1 MTLETKATSI
11 VPLNGS
17 NYPTWKVQCCM
28 ALMKDSLWSLIDGTE
43 NVPPQTEAE
52 KYAKYVAKKN
62 KALAIV
68 VLSIEPS
75 LLYLL
80 GDPQDPVVVW
90 EKLAAQFQKKTWAN
104 KLALRRKLYSLRL
117 KERQSVQ
124 QHIKEMT
131 EVFEEPSIVGDP
143 IKEEDRVVHLLAS
156 LPPSFDVLVTALEAS
171 EDVPKMEMV
180 TERLLREE
188 IKLKEK
194 GACGG
199 TAHDMKALTST
210 QRPRK
215 KGPICNDCGKVGH
228 IKRNCCDLQR
238 KKEEVSYR
246 GKQQKAY
253 STVERHQSSEQDSDS
268 DVVALVVHEIAL
280 SSADK
285 NIGWIIDS
293 GATCHMCNDVDAF
306 TEYVRLK
313 QPQEISLGDG
323 HLVKATGKGTVLL
336 KIAIGQNQIQR
347 CELKDVLFV
356 PELS

>member
-1 MTLETKATSI
+1 MKFDIGKQVIEVTFVGRLVKFLHHKMTSETKATSI

-17 NYPTWKVQCCM
+17 NYPTWKVQCRM

-90 EKLAAQFQKKTWAN
+90 DKLAAQFQKKTWAN

-117 KERQSVQ
+117 KESQSVQ

-131 EVFEEPSIVGDP
+131 EVFEELSIVGDP
-143 IKEEDRVVHLLAS
+143 IKEENRVVHFLAS

-199 TAHDMKALTST
+199 TAHDVKALTSK
-210 QRPRK
+210 QRP
-215 KGPICNDCGKVGH
+215 
-228 IKRNCCDLQR
+228 
-238 KKEEVSYR
+238 
-246 GKQQKAY
+246 
-253 STVERHQSSEQDSDS
+253 
-268 DVVALVVHEIAL
+268 
-280 SSADK
+280 
-285 NIGWIIDS
+285 
-293 GATCHMCNDVDAF
+293 
-306 TEYVRLK
+306 
-313 QPQEISLGDG
+313 
-323 HLVKATGKGTVLL
+323 
-336 KIAIGQNQIQR
+336 
-347 CELKDVLFV
+347 
-356 PELS
+356 